1 VDHIA
6 IDLGGRKSQICVR
19 SGDGAVIEE
28 RRVPTAELSLYLAK
42 RGPAPRRVIL
52 ETCAESFAVADA
64 AKQQGCEVRVVPAT
78 LARALGVGA
87 RRTKTDERDARC
99 LSEASCRMDLPS
111 VHIPSL
117 VSRQRKTQCGMRDA
131 LVASRT
137 QLINTVRGWMRG
149 QGIRVRSGATETLPA
164 RVRHAVPT
172 PPSYVER
179 QLKMI
184 DELTSSIREADK
196 ELEREARADLATR
209 RLMTVPGVGPVT
221 AIRFVSA
228 IDQVERFADVHSL
241 QSYLGLTPGEHSSG
255 ERRHRTGINKAG
267 CTQTRRVLVQAAW
280 VHKTRR
286 PNEPASI
293 WATKVE
299 KRRGKLIAI
308 VALARKL
315 AGILY
320 ALWRD
325 GTTYNPA
332 RGALPAMPA

>member
-1 VDHIA
+1 
-6 IDLGGRKSQICVR
+6 
-19 SGDGAVIEE
+19 
-28 RRVPTAELSLYLAK
+28 
-42 RGPAPRRVIL
+42 
-52 ETCAESFAVADA
+52 
-64 AKQQGCEVRVVPAT
+64 
-78 LARALGVGA
+78 
-87 RRTKTDERDARC
+87 
-99 LSEASCRMDLPS
+99 
-111 VHIPSL
+111 
-117 VSRQRKTQCGMRDA
+117 
-131 LVASRT
+131 
-137 QLINTVRGWMRG
+137 
-149 QGIRVRSGATETLPA
+149 
-164 RVRHAVPT
+164 VRHTVPT

-184 DELTSSIREADK
+184 DELTQSIREADK
-196 ELEREARADLATR
+196 ELEREARADLTCR

-228 IDQVERFADVHSL
+228 IDQVERFGDVHSL
-241 QSYLGLTPGEHSSG
+241 QSYLGLTPGEYSSG
-255 ERRHRTGINKAG
+255 ERRHRTGITKAG
-267 CTQTRRVLVQAAW
+267 CVQTRRVLVQAAW

-325 GTTYNPA
+325 GTTYDPA
-332 RGALPAMPA
+332 RGALTAMPA